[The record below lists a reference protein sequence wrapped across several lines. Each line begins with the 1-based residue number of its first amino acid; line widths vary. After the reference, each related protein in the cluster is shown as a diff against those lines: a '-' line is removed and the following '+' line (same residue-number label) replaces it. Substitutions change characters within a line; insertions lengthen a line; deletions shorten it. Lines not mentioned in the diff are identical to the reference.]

1 MKRCSTLLVVR
12 ECLSFL
18 DRGLCERMAWER
30 PFDDMSPEGSSFT
43 DADIRLYWYGEL
55 EVKTELKSL
64 C

>member
-1 MKRCSTLLVVR
+1 M
-12 ECLSFL
+12 SFL